1 MTRLP
6 RPLRSAALGGALA
19 LGLVAAPLTSAA
31 ASSTPEPSAT
41 PTATTTPSAAAP
53 TTAPSTS
60 PASPSGATAADPSPT
75 AAPDAAIAVGGLSP
89 VLLDPVQLDAGTT
102 TTVPIALRVDAARLD
117 LVGTVALEAPA
128 GSTFVAADTAAG
140 WWRPG
145 GDETWR
151 RDASLD
157 LRGGSVGDGATRT
170 SFTLDTSGFA
180 AGHADGDELRFDLA
194 VATPLDAEPD
204 DSELT
209 WTAAGAGGAGGAF
222 EVQGA
227 TYTVTEPAPSAA
239 PVLTVPARVADGYT
253 ADAPYTFRGTG
264 RPNAPLTVLNTK
276 GLPLGSTTVLA
287 DGTWSWTR
295 PNMGTYEWSLVFV
308 QDAGTPRERET
319 RLLGFVPAQGPQIA
333 VTTPDAAQLARGYAP
348 DAPYTFR
355 GTGRPG
361 ALIGVTNLSGFRLG
375 EARVGPEGT
384 WSWTR
389 ADMGSYL
396 WSMAFVQDE
405 GTYRPSSTVMRGFAP
420 AVDAPRLTTP
430 SASQIAAGY
439 PVYTAY
445 TFAGT
450 GKPGALIDVLN
461 TKGLQL
467 GRAVVAPDGTWSWRI
482 GTLQAFIWSID
493 FVQERGTD
501 GELVAPLRGFAPR
514 A

>member
-1 MTRLP
+1 VMVVP
-6 RPLRSAALGGALA
+6 D
-19 LGLVAAPLTSAA
+19 
-31 ASSTPEPSAT
+31 
-41 PTATTTPSAAAP
+41 TTITE
-53 TTAPSTS
+53 
-60 PASPSGATAADPSPT
+60 
-75 AAPDAAIAVGGLSP
+75 GGLSP

-102 TTVPIALRVDAARLD
+102 AAVPIALRVDAARPS
-117 LVGTVALEAPA
+117 LVGTVTLEAPA
-128 GSTFVAADTAAG
+128 GSTFVAADTAVG

-157 LRGGSVGDGATRT
+157 LRGGSVGDGATRA
-170 SFTLDTSGFA
+170 SFTLDTGGFA
-180 AGHADGDELRFDLA
+180 AGHADGDELRFDLG

-333 VTTPDAAQLARGYAP
+333 VTTPDATQLARGYVPHAP
-348 DAPYTFR
+348 FTFR

-361 ALIGVTNLSGFRLG
+361 ALVGVTNLSGFRLG

-389 ADMGSYL
+389 PDMGSYL

-430 SASQIAAGY
+430 SASEVAAGY

-445 TFAGT
+445 TFGGT

-467 GRAVVAPDGTWSWRI
+467 GRARVTPDGNWSWRI
-482 GTLQAFIWSID
+482 GTLQAFTWSID
-493 FVQERGTD
+493 FVQERGTSD
-501 GELVAPLRGFAPR
+501 ELVAPLRGFAPR
-514 A
+514 G